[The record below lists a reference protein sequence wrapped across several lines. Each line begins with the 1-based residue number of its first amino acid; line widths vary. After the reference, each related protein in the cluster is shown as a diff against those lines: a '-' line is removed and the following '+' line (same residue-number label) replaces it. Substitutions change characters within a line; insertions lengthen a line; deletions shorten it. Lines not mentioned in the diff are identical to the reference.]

1 MHYCFCKKNS
11 KCQEAMEPGNTSP
24 SISPEQNLTKD
35 PGESR
40 MDFENS
46 ELIIVNQA
54 TVEKLAGGLISH
66 YLPNLQQSKTALQE
80 LTQNQV
86 ILLDTLEQEIAKFR
100 ECHLVLD
107 INMLFTEAKC
117 YYNKL
122 VNIRKEMI
130 TLHEKTTKLKRR
142 ALKLQQQRRKDEF
155 EREQRREKELERERQ
170 LIAKPAKLS

>member
-1 MHYCFCKKNS
+1 
-11 KCQEAMEPGNTSP
+11 MEPGETNPHTSP
-24 SISPEQNLTKD
+24 QVDQSADLNEP
-35 PGESR
+35 R
-40 MDFENS
+40 MDCES
-46 ELIIVNQA
+46 PDELILLNQA
-54 TVEKLAGGLISH
+54 TVEKLTEGLISH
-66 YLPNLQQSKTALQE
+66 YLPDLQQSKTALQE

-86 ILLDTLEQEIAKFR
+86 VLLDTLEQEIAKFR

-107 INMLFTEAKC
+107 INVLFTEAKC

-122 VNIRKEMI
+122 VNIRKEMV

-142 ALKLQQQRRKDEF
+142 ALKLQQQRRKDEL